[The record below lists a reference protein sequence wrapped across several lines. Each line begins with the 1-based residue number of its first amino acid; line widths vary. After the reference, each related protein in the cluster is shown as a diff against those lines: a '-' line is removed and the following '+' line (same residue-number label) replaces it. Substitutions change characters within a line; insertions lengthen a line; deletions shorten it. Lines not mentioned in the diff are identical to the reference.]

1 MCNMCTCQYKNHPSL
16 YQRLFARFY
25 DPFMA
30 KFEEQV
36 LLPKRARLLGDLRG
50 QVLEVGAGTGVNF
63 QFYGSETEVLAVEPS
78 TAMLAVAQGKQRNAR
93 AKIQLLPAG
102 IGDPVVLE
110 NIPPGGFE
118 AIVCT
123 LVLCTAP
130 APEQVIDS
138 LYQWLKPGGR
148 LVVLE
153 HIRTP
158 DGWQKKFHRLINP
171 LWKYFGEGCELTR
184 PTDQFLRRAGFS
196 AEYEN
201 YFRTGL
207 YFYEARLHK

>member
-1 MCNMCTCQYKNHPSL
+1 M
-16 YQRLFARFY
+16 ARF
-25 DPFMA
+25 
-30 KFEEQV
+30 EEEV

-50 QVLEVGAGTGVNF
+50 RILEVGAGTGVNF
-63 QFYGSETEVLAVEPS
+63 QFYEPETEVLAVEPS
-78 TAMLAVAQGKQRNAR
+78 AAMLAFAQRKQRHAQ

-102 IGDPVVLE
+102 IGDPVVLGH
-110 NIPPGGFE
+110 IPAEGFD

-130 APEQVIDS
+130 DPERVINH

-148 LVVLE
+148 LIVLE

-158 DGWQKKFHRLINP
+158 DGWQRKLHRLINP

-184 PTDQFLRRAGFS
+184 PTDRFLRQAGFS

-207 YFYEARLHK
+207 YFYEARLYK

>member
-1 MCNMCTCQYKNHPSL
+1 
-16 YQRLFARFY
+16 
-25 DPFMA
+25 MA
-30 KFEEQV
+30 GFEEQV
-36 LLPKRARLLGDLRG
+36 LLPKRRRLLGDLRG
-50 QVLEVGAGTGVNF
+50 QILEVGSGTGVNF
-63 QFYGSETEVLAVEPS
+63 QFYRPETEVLAVEPS
-78 TAMLAVAQGKQRNAR
+78 TAMLAFAQRKQRNAR
-93 AKIQLLPAG
+93 ANIRLLPAG

-110 NIPPGGFE
+110 SIPAGGFD

-130 APEQVIDS
+130 APQRVIGQ
-138 LYQWLKPGGR
+138 LYQWLKPEGR

-171 LWKYFGEGCELTR
+171 LWRYFGEGCELTR
-184 PTDQFLRRAGFS
+184 PTDRFLQQAGFS

-207 YFYEARLHK
+207 YFYEARLCK

>member
-1 MCNMCTCQYKNHPSL
+1 
-16 YQRLFARFY
+16 
-25 DPFMA
+25 MA

-36 LLPKRARLLGDLRG
+36 LLPKRRRLLSDLRG

-63 QFYGSETEVLAVEPS
+63 QFYGTDTEVLAVEPS
-78 TAMLAVAQGKQRNAR
+78 TAMLAFARRRLENAR

-102 IGDPVVLE
+102 IGDPVVLQ
-110 NIPPGGFE
+110 NIPAGGFD

-130 APEQVIDS
+130 EPERVID
-138 LYQWLKPGGR
+138 LLHQWLKPDGR
-148 LVVLE
+148 LIILE

-158 DGWQKKFHRLINP
+158 DGWQKKFHQFINP
-171 LWKYFGEGCELTR
+171 LWRYFGEGCELTR
-184 PTDQFLRRAGFS
+184 PTDQLLRQAGFS
-196 AEYEN
+196 ADYEN

-207 YFYEARLHK
+207 YFYEAQLRK